1 MAVNDGD
8 VVKVVLKIDCPDVQI
23 AMNVFYWQLD
33 DGVPDNPSVAQLMS
47 ALDVKMTALCDD
59 VKGVMNSDFD
69 FDEFTAE
76 KVEWNG
82 SYWETTENLGVQDLS
97 ISGTSAS
104 HAVPHAVAGVIT
116 GKTSRPQ
123 TRGRKFLNGLLEAS
137 IDNSTLES
145 AIITALTAYGIEWL
159 ANQGIVGSAAFVPV
173 VLGQSGPSAGLIY
186 PLLSA
191 AIAGVVGSQR
201 SRKPGVGV

>member
-8 VVKVVLKIDCPDVQI
+8 VVKVVVTIDAPDVQI
-23 AMNVFYWQLD
+23 AQNVFYWRLD
-33 DGVPDNPSVAQLMS
+33 DPTPDNPSTAQIIS

-59 VKGVMNSDFD
+59 IKGVMNTGYD

-82 SYWETTENLGVQDLS
+82 TYWETTENLGVQDLS
-97 ISGTSAS
+97 ISGTSAT

-123 TRGRKFLNGLLEAS
+123 TRARKFIAGLLEPNV
-137 IDNSTLES
+137 DDSTLES
-145 AIITALTAYGIEWL
+145 PIITALTAYAVEWL
-159 ANQGIVGSAAFVPV
+159 ANQGIIGSAALVPV

-186 PLLSA
+186 ALLTA

-201 SRKPGVGV
+201 SRKPGVGI